1 MDKDKENIQLLDDE
15 DLDKVT
21 GGIWIFEASEENTK
35 DNNRSR
41 DFLFFFFKK
50 EVSPYLKQFQSQIG

>member
-21 GGIWIFEASEENTK
+21 GGIWIFEASEEKRK
-35 DNNRSR
+35 DSKRVFSWY
-41 DFLFFFFKK
+41 LSFFPIVWKF
-50 EVSPYLKQFQSQIG
+50 V

>member
-21 GGIWIFEASEENTK
+21 GGIWIFEASEAKTK
-35 DNNRSR
+35 DNNCSK
-41 DFLFFFFKK
+41 DFLVFFF
-50 EVSPYLKQFQSQIG
+50 

>member
-21 GGIWIFEASEENTK
+21 GGIGSFEASEAKTK
-35 DNNRSR
+35 DNNCSK
-41 DFLFFFFKK
+41 DFLFFFF
-50 EVSPYLKQFQSQIG
+50 